1 MKPMKRVGIDIGSLY
16 LGAVVLEDGEIRN
29 VQYREH
35 RGNIQAELDCI
46 TALPE
51 YKDFDTLGIT
61 GNFTER
67 REAVIDNTLALI
79 EGARVLL
86 PECRNV
92 FSIGGQTFS
101 LIFFD
106 EHGGY
111 REHSLNAPCAAGT
124 GSFIEQ
130 QAERLGLSV
139 VDLAAKAAAFVGK
152 RPVIATRCAVFAK
165 TDIVHAMQ
173 DGYSLEAV
181 CAGLCEGIARNV
193 LDALIKGRE
202 IEDPVGLIGGVSLN
216 RAIAGSMEKIL
227 GRNVQVPAHSQV
239 AGAIGA
245 ATLGELKEVR
255 PGLVGGRSRSRES
268 REPLRLSLSSYPD
281 FGSFS
286 IELRDGVEVFLPGGG
301 SPSGRQPIGSPSG
314 GKPSEK
320 APVPAGGV
328 YIGIDIGS
336 TSTKAVLINGNE
348 EILGGFYT
356 TTAGEP
362 IRAVQRLIRSI
373 NETFAAERLEIL
385 GVATTGS
392 GRMIIKELFN
402 ADLAMNE
409 ITAHARAAVFLHPQA
424 DTIIEIGGQDSK
436 FTLLRDGEVYYST
449 MNYVCAAGTGSF
461 IEEQAKRLEVSL
473 DDFSE
478 MAFGARAPFTSDRC
492 TVYMERDLNTLLGE
506 GWSKEA
512 LAAAVL
518 NSVRDNYLAKV
529 VSKTPLGDYIVFQGA
544 TGRNKALVAAFEQL
558 IEKPIHVS
566 PYCHLTGA
574 LGAALLC
581 RKAQPEQSKSTF
593 IWEVQDLE
601 ISEEICR
608 RCANHCL
615 LTVVES
621 GGRKSGWGMKCG
633 RDYSQRRQTEP
644 VPSAPETRFARIM
657 APLYKNDASRSP
669 SHPSDRSENVNRAL
683 IHLGIPQGL
692 YNLGYAPLWYAFLTR
707 LGFSVLLSKPDRAA
721 LEEGKA
727 LVNSDFCAPMILA
740 HGYFGQLLEQDTDYL
755 FYPAVTNEQDPDF
768 DGALQYKRKTRDS
781 YYCYYSQYLPTIV
794 NKLTAVD
801 VEPKLISPLIS
812 FNNMDLEQIAD
823 AIHAEMKRKIP
834 VDLDRGEVAGALK
847 QAHAA
852 FTEQKRRWGQSYRQR
867 LAGDG
872 EDQPNILLLGRPYVL
887 FDPVMNLG
895 LPAKLEREGARL
907 FWQEE
912 IDLEGFEP
920 QYAGRYYQRMHWH
933 YGKQILKAAEY
944 CAKQPNLFAVYLT
957 CFRCSPDSF
966 LLSYVKD
973 IMGEYQKPFL
983 ILQLDEH
990 SSDIGYSTRIE
1001 AGLQSFRNHLRA
1013 AKNTAAPA
1021 ETRPRNDLLEKGD
1034 TVLLPNLDSLTGY
1047 FWEAC
1052 FKRAGYDAELLDP
1065 DERSLN
1071 TGYRY
1076 TNGGECMPLIS
1087 LIGGV
1092 IEKVKKE
1099 ALKPENTFFYIPTTC
1114 VACNFS
1120 NFPILADL
1128 AFESA
1133 GLKGL
1138 KIGLINTMAPGELL
1152 PQTLAA
1158 KMLESNILGGIV
1170 YKMFHRVIPYETRPG
1185 EAEKVLWESRER
1197 IGRAILEGADL
1208 RSVLSGV
1215 VARFRDIER
1224 DESAGRKPR
1233 IGLIG
1238 DLYVKYNNLVNQ
1250 NVQKVVREL
1259 GGELWIPSLTEWP
1272 FHFYDADVRLYGD
1285 NPRHYKLLKTIEKRY
1300 ERLAAS
1306 LVEEQ
1311 EEPDFSECVA
1321 LMEEYRITHYIV
1333 GETSINIGRAL
1344 YYIKHKLVD
1353 AILHVNPIFCCP
1365 GVVTASIYRK
1375 IQEDFGI
1382 PIIDIFYDG
1391 TGNPNKVLIPHLHY
1405 LKA

>member
-1 MKPMKRVGIDIGSLY
+1 MRTMRRIGIDIGSLY
-16 LGAVVLEDGEIRN
+16 LGAVVLDDGEIRDFH
-29 VQYREH
+29 YREH
-35 RGNIQAELDCI
+35 RGDIQGELESL

-51 YKDFDTLGIT
+51 YKNFDTLGIT
-61 GNFTER
+61 GNFSER
-67 REAVIDNTLALI
+67 RDAVIDNTLALI

-92 FSIGGQTFS
+92 FAIGGQTFS
-101 LIFFD
+101 LILFD
-106 EHGGY
+106 DRGGY
-111 REHSLNAPCAAGT
+111 KEHSLNAPCAAGT

-139 VDLAAKAAAFVGK
+139 ADLAAKAAAFSGK

-165 TDIVHAMQ
+165 TDIIHAMQ
-173 DGYSLEAV
+173 EGYSLEAV
-181 CAGLCEGIARNV
+181 CGGLCEGIARNV

-202 IEDPVGLIGGVSLN
+202 IEDPVGFIGGVSLN
-216 RAIAGSMEKIL
+216 RAITSSMEKIL

-245 ATLGELKEVR
+245 AMMGVLKDVP
-255 PGLVGGRSRSRES
+255 PGLVGRQSRSRES
-268 REPLRLSLSSYPD
+268 REPLRLSLSNYPD
-281 FGSFS
+281 FASFS
-286 IELRDGVEVFLPGGG
+286 IELKEGVEVFLPGDEMPGRG
-301 SPSGRQPIGSPSG
+301 SSSQKTVGNT
-314 GKPSEK
+314 
-320 APVPAGGV
+320 PVSTEGL

-336 TSTKAVLINGNE
+336 TSTKAVLIDEEE

-373 NETFAAERLEIL
+373 NDTFDAERLEIS

-402 ADLAMNE
+402 ADMVMNE
-409 ITAHARAAVFLHPQA
+409 ITAHARAAVFLHPRA

-461 IEEQAKRLEVSL
+461 IEEQAKRLEVTL
-473 DDFSE
+473 EDFSD

-492 TVYMERDLNTLLGE
+492 TVYMERDLNALLGE

-529 VSKTPLGDYIVFQGA
+529 VSKTSLGDYIVFQGA

-581 RKAQPEQSKSTF
+581 REAGTEQEKSTF
-593 IWEVQDLE
+593 IWEVQDLQ

-615 LTVVES
+615 LTVVET

-633 RDYSQRRQTEP
+633 RDYSSRRQTEP
-644 VPSAPETRFARIM
+644 APSEPEKRFTEIM
-657 APLYKNDASRSP
+657 APLYEPVRGGGL
-669 SHPSDRSENVNRAL
+669 SDQSENAKRAS
-683 IHLGIPQGL
+683 INIGIPQSL
-692 YNLGYAPLWYAFLTR
+692 YNVGYAPLWYLFLTR
-707 LGFSVLLSKPDRAA
+707 LGFSVQLSKTDRAA
-721 LEEGKA
+721 LEQGKA

-740 HGYFGQLLEQDTDYL
+740 HGYIGQLLAQDTDYL
-755 FYPAVTNEQDPDF
+755 FYPAVTNEHDPDF
-768 DGALQYKRKTRDS
+768 DGALEYRRKTRDS

-794 NKLTAVD
+794 NKLTAVE

-834 VDLDRGEVAGALK
+834 VDLDRGEVTGALK

-852 FTEQKRRWGQSYRQR
+852 FTEQKRRWGQSYRKR

-895 LPAKLEREGARL
+895 LPTKLEREGARL

-920 QYAGRYYQRMHWH
+920 QYAGRYYERMHWH

-973 IMGEYQKPFL
+973 IMGQYEKPFL

-1013 AKNTAAPA
+1013 EKKVAAPA
-1021 ETRPRNDLLEKGD
+1021 KTRPRNDLLEKGD
-1034 TVLLPNLDSLTGY
+1034 TVLLPNLDPLTGY

-1099 ALKPENTFFYIPTTC
+1099 ALKPEDTFFYIPTTC
-1114 VACNFS
+1114 IACNFS

-1138 KIGLINTMAPGELL
+1138 KIGLINTMAPGEML
-1152 PQTLAA
+1152 PQTLAV

-1185 EAEKVLWESRER
+1185 EAEEVLWETRER
-1197 IGRAILEGADL
+1197 IARAILEGADL

-1285 NPRHYKLLKTIEKRY
+1285 DPRHYKLLQTIEKRY

-1321 LMEEYRITHYIV
+1321 LMDEYRITHYIV

>member
-1 MKPMKRVGIDIGSLY
+1 MKRIGIDIGSLY
-16 LGAVVLEDGEIRN
+16 LGAVILENGEIRD

-35 RGNIQAELDCI
+35 RGDIQAELERI
-46 TALPE
+46 TAAPE
-51 YKDFDTLGIT
+51 YRNFDTLGIT
-61 GNFTER
+61 GNFPER
-67 REAVIDNTLALI
+67 RDAVIDNTLALI

-92 FSIGGQTFS
+92 FAIGGQTFS

-106 EHGGY
+106 DHGGY
-111 REHSLNAPCAAGT
+111 KEHSLNAPCAAGT

-130 QAERLGLSV
+130 QAERLELSV
-139 VDLAAKAAAFVGK
+139 VDLAAKAAAFSGK

-165 TDIVHAMQ
+165 TDIIHAMQ
-173 DGYSLEAV
+173 EGYSLEAV
-181 CAGLCEGIARNV
+181 CAGLCEGIAHNV

-202 IEDPVGLIGGVSLN
+202 IEDPVGFIGGVSLN
-216 RAIAGSMEKIL
+216 RAIAAGMEKIL
-227 GRNVQVPAHSQV
+227 GGKVQVPAHSQI
-239 AGAIGA
+239 AGAVGA
-245 ATLGELKEVR
+245 ATLGDLKEYR
-255 PGLVGGRSRSRES
+255 PELVGRQSRSRES
-268 REPLRLSLSSYPD
+268 REPLQLSLSSYPD
-281 FGSFS
+281 FDSFS
-286 IELRDGVEVFLPGGG
+286 IELRDGVEVFLPDCGRH
-301 SPSGRQPIGSPSG
+301 SGRSRSG
-314 GKPSEK
+314 GNHSSGEQ
-320 APVPAGGV
+320 ASGM

-336 TSTKAVLINGNE
+336 TSTKAVLIDE
-348 EILGGFYT
+348 EKEILGGFYT

-362 IRAVQRLIRSI
+362 IRAVQRLIRCI
-373 NETFAAERLEIL
+373 NDTFDAERLEIR

-402 ADLAMNE
+402 ADMVMNE
-409 ITAHARAAVFLHPQA
+409 ITAHARAAVFLHPKA

-436 FTLLRDGEVYYST
+436 FTLLRDGEVYYSN

-461 IEEQAKRLEVSL
+461 IEEQAKRLEVTL
-473 DDFSE
+473 EDFSD

-492 TVYMERDLNTLLGE
+492 TVYMERDLNALLGE

-529 VSKTPLGDYIVFQGA
+529 ISKTSLGDYIVFQGA

-581 RKAQPEQSKSTF
+581 REAGTEQRKSTF
-593 IWEVQDLE
+593 IWEVQDLQ

-615 LTVVES
+615 LTVVET

-633 RDYSQRRQTEP
+633 RDYSSRRQTEP
-644 VPSAPETRFARIM
+644 EPSAPEKRFTEIM
-657 APLYKNDASRSP
+657 APLYEQVRGGGL
-669 SHPSDRSENVNRAL
+669 SDHSENTKRAS
-683 IHLGIPQGL
+683 INIGIPQSL
-692 YNLGYAPLWYAFLTR
+692 YNVGYAPLWYLFLTR
-707 LGFSVLLSKPDRAA
+707 LGFTVQLSKTDRAA
-721 LEEGKA
+721 LEQGKA
-727 LVNSDFCAPMILA
+727 LVNSDFCVPMVLA
-740 HGYFGQLLEQDTDYL
+740 HGYIGQLLAQDTDYL

-768 DGALQYKRKTRDS
+768 DGALEYRRKTRDS

-794 NKLTAVD
+794 DKLTAVD

-812 FNNMDLEQIAD
+812 FNNMSLEQIAD
-823 AIHAEMKRKIP
+823 AIHAEMVRKIP
-834 VDLDRGEVAGALK
+834 VYLDRREVAEALR

-852 FTEQKRRWGQSYRQR
+852 FAEQKKRWSQTYSEQ
-867 LAGDG
+867 LSGDG
-872 EDQPNILLLGRPYVL
+872 RDQPDILLLGRPYVL
-887 FDPVMNLG
+887 FDPVLNLG
-895 LPAKLEREGARL
+895 LPAKLEQEGARL

-912 IDLEGFEP
+912 IDLDGFDP
-920 QYAGRYYQRMHWH
+920 QYAGRYYERMHWQ
-933 YGKQILKAAEY
+933 YGKRILKAAEY

-990 SSDIGYSTRIE
+990 SSSIGYATRIE
-1001 AGLQSFRNHLRA
+1001 AGLQSFRNYLRA
-1013 AKNTAAPA
+1013 EKKVAAPVK
-1021 ETRPRNDLLEKGD
+1021 TRPRNDPLEKDD
-1034 TVLLPNLDSLTGY
+1034 TVLLPNLDPLTGY

-1052 FKRAGYDAELLDP
+1052 FRRAGYDAALLEP

-1076 TNGGECMPLIS
+1076 TNGGECMPLVS
-1087 LIGGV
+1087 MIGGV

-1099 ALKPENTFFYIPTTC
+1099 ALKPENTFFFIPTTC
-1114 VACNFS
+1114 IACNFS

-1138 KIGLINTMAPGELL
+1138 KIGLINTMAPGEIL

-1158 KMLESNILGGIV
+1158 KMLESNILGGII
-1170 YKMFHRVIPYETRPG
+1170 YKMFHRIMPYEIHTG
-1185 EAEKVLWESRER
+1185 EAEEILWKSRER
-1197 IGRAILEGADL
+1197 IARAILEGTDL
-1208 RSVLSGV
+1208 RSVLSGIV
-1215 VARFRDIER
+1215 ERFQGVER

-1233 IGLIG
+1233 IGLLG

-1250 NVQKVVREL
+1250 NVQQVVQGL
-1259 GGELWIPSLTEWP
+1259 GGELWVPPLTEWP

-1285 NPRHYKLLKTIEKRY
+1285 DPRHYKLLKTIEKRY
-1300 ERLAAS
+1300 ERLASS
-1306 LVEEQ
+1306 LIQEQ
-1311 EEPDFSECVA
+1311 EEPDFAECVR

-1405 LKA
+1405 LKS

>member
-1 MKPMKRVGIDIGSLY
+1 MRPMKRIGVDIGSLY
-16 LGAVVLEDGEIRN
+16 LGAVVLDNGEIRDI
-29 VQYREH
+29 QYREH
-35 RGNIQAELDCI
+35 RGDIRAELESI
-46 TALPE
+46 TAAPE

-61 GNFTER
+61 GNFPER
-67 REAVIDNTLALI
+67 REEVIDNTLALI

-92 FSIGGQTFS
+92 FAIGGQTFS

-111 REHSLNAPCAAGT
+111 KEHSVNAPCAAGT

-139 VDLAAKAAAFVGK
+139 VDLAAKAAAFAGK

-165 TDIVHAMQ
+165 TDIIHAMQ
-173 DGYSLEAV
+173 EGYSLEAV
-181 CAGLCEGIARNV
+181 CSGLCEGIARNV
-193 LDALIKGRE
+193 LDALIKGRD
-202 IEDPVGLIGGVSLN
+202 IQDPAGFIGGVSLN

-227 GRNVQVPAHSQV
+227 SREVRVPGYSQV
-239 AGAIGA
+239 AGAVGA
-245 ATLGELKEVR
+245 ATLGKLKEFR
-255 PGLVGGRSRSRES
+255 PELIGRQSRSRES
-268 REPLRLSLSSYPD
+268 REPLRLFLSNYPD
-281 FGSFS
+281 FDTFY
-286 IELRDGVEVFLPGGG
+286 IELRHGVEVFLHG
-301 SPSGRQPIGSPSG
+301 GRQYG
-314 GKPSEK
+314 GKLRSGKPDGK
-320 APVPAGGV
+320 TPVPAEGV

-336 TSTKAVLINGNE
+336 TSTKAVLIDENQN
-348 EILGGFYT
+348 ILGGFYT
-356 TTAGEP
+356 ATAGDP
-362 IRAVQRLIRSI
+362 IRAVQKLIRRI
-373 NETFAAERLEIL
+373 NDTFDAEQLEIL
-385 GVATTGS
+385 SVATTGS

-402 ADLAMNE
+402 ADMAVNE
-409 ITAHARAAVFLHPQA
+409 ITAHARAAVFLHPKA

-461 IEEQAKRLEVSL
+461 IEEQAKRLEVTL
-473 DDFSE
+473 KDFSE

-492 TVYMERDLNTLLGE
+492 TVYMERDLNALLGE

-529 VSKTPLGDYIVFQGA
+529 VSKSPLGDYIVFQGA

-581 RKAQPEQSKSTF
+581 REAESEAGTEKRKSAF
-593 IWEVQDLE
+593 IWELQDLE

-615 LTVVES
+615 LTVVET

-633 RDYSQRRQTEP
+633 RDYSSRGQTKPE
-644 VPSAPETRFARIM
+644 PSAPEKRFARIM
-657 APLYKNDASRSP
+657 APLYDQGPGSSRSEGP
-669 SHPSDRSENVNRAL
+669 KSIKRAS
-683 IHLGIPQGL
+683 ITIGIPQGL
-692 YNLGYAPLWYAFLTR
+692 YNLGYAPLWHAFLSR
-707 LGFSVLLSKPDRAA
+707 LGFTVQLSKTNRAA

-740 HGYFGQLLEQDTDYL
+740 HGYVGQLIKEKTDYL
-755 FYPAVTNEQDPDF
+755 FYPAVTNERDPDF
-768 DGALQYKRKTRDS
+768 DGELKYKRKTRDS

-794 NKLTAVD
+794 NKLTAIE
-801 VEPKLISPLIS
+801 VEPKLISALIS
-812 FNNMDLEQIAD
+812 FNNMSLEQIAD
-823 AIHAEMKRKIP
+823 AVHTEMERKIP
-834 VDLDRGEVAGALK
+834 ADLDRGEVAEALA

-852 FTEQKRRWGQSYRQR
+852 FAEQKKRWSLTFSEQISE
-867 LAGDG
+867 DG
-872 EDQPNILLLGRPYVL
+872 EDRPNILLLGRPYVL

-912 IDLEGFEP
+912 IDLDGFDPE
-920 QYAGRYYQRMHWH
+920 YAGRYYERMHWQ

-966 LLSYVKD
+966 LLSYIKD

-990 SSDIGYSTRIE
+990 GSDIGYATRIE
-1001 AGLQSFRNHLRA
+1001 AGLQSFRNYLKA
-1013 AKNTAAPA
+1013 EKKAPSPTR
-1021 ETRPRNDLLEKGD
+1021 TRPRNDLPEKGD
-1034 TVLLPNLDSLTGY
+1034 TVLLPNLDPLTGH

-1052 FKRAGYDAELLDP
+1052 FRRAGYDGTLLDP
-1065 DERSLN
+1065 DERALN

-1076 TNGGECMPLIS
+1076 TNGGECMPLVS

-1099 ALKPENTFFYIPTTC
+1099 ALDPEKTFFFIPTTC
-1114 VACNFS
+1114 MACNFS
-1120 NFPILADL
+1120 NFPILSDL

-1138 KIGLINTMAPGELL
+1138 KVGLINAMAPGEIL

-1158 KMLESNILGGIV
+1158 KMLESNILGGII
-1170 YKMFHRVIPYETRPG
+1170 YKMFHRIMPYESRTG
-1185 EAEKVLWESRER
+1185 EAEQVLWESRER
-1197 IGRAILEGADL
+1197 VARAILEGEEL
-1208 RSVLSGV
+1208 RSVLSGIV
-1215 VARFRDIER
+1215 ERFQNIER
-1224 DESAGRKPR
+1224 DESGGRKPR

-1250 NVQKVVREL
+1250 NVQKVVQEL
-1259 GGELWIPSLTEWP
+1259 GGELWVPTLTELP

-1285 NPRHYKLLKTIEKRY
+1285 DPRHYRLLKTIEKRY
-1300 ERLAAS
+1300 ERLASS
-1306 LVEEQ
+1306 LIEEQ
-1311 EEPDFSECVA
+1311 EEPDFGECVR
-1321 LMEEYRITHYIV
+1321 LIGEYGITHYLV

-1365 GVVTASIYRK
+1365 GVVTASVYRK

-1405 LKA
+1405 LKS

>member
-1 MKPMKRVGIDIGSLY
+1 MKRIGIDIGSLY
-16 LGAVVLEDGEIRN
+16 LGAVVLEDGEIRD

-35 RGNIQAELDCI
+35 RGDIQPALASI
-46 TALPE
+46 TAQPA
-51 YKDFDTLGIT
+51 YQDFDTLGIT
-61 GNFTER
+61 GNFPER
-67 REAVIDNTLALI
+67 REGVIDNTLALI
-79 EGARVLL
+79 EGARALL
-86 PECRNV
+86 PEYRNV
-92 FSIGGQTFS
+92 FAIGGETFS

-106 EHGGY
+106 EQGAY
-111 REHSLNAPCAAGT
+111 KEHSLNAPCAAGT

-130 QAERLGLSV
+130 QAERLGLSAAE
-139 VDLAAKAAAFVGK
+139 LAGKAAAFEGS

-173 DGYSLEAV
+173 EGHCLEAI

-202 IEDPVGLIGGVSLN
+202 IEDPVGFIGGVSLN
-216 RAIAGSMEKIL
+216 PAIAASMEKNL
-227 GRNVQVPAHSQV
+227 GRKIHVPSHSQV

-245 ATLGELKEVR
+245 AALGDLKEFQ
-255 PGLVGGRSRSRES
+255 PELIGRQTHSRAS
-268 REPLRLSLSSYPD
+268 REPLKLSLSHYPD
-281 FGSFS
+281 FTAFS
-286 IELRDGVEVFLPGGG
+286 IETRDGVEVFLPDGSAGGG
-301 SPSGRQPIGSPSG
+301 KKQAGKSSG
-314 GKPSEK
+314 GKR
-320 APVPAGGV
+320 PATGV

-336 TSTKAVLINGNE
+336 TSTKAVLIDQEE

-356 TTAGEP
+356 ATAGQP

-373 NETFAAERLEIL
+373 TQTFPDEQLDIL

-402 ADLAMNE
+402 ADTAMNE
-409 ITAHARAAVFLHPQA
+409 ITAHARAAVFLHPRA
-424 DTIIEIGGQDSK
+424 DTILEIGGQDSK
-436 FTLLRDGEVYYST
+436 FTLLRHGEVYYST

-473 DDFSE
+473 EGFSD

-492 TVYMERDLNTLLGE
+492 TVYMERDLNALLGE

-529 VSKTPLGDYIVFQGA
+529 VSKTSLGDYIVFQGA

-558 IEKPIHVS
+558 LGKPIHVS

-581 RKAQPEQSKSTF
+581 REAQVQTGTEKRKSSF
-593 IWEVQDLE
+593 LWEIRDLA

-608 RCANHCL
+608 RCPNHCL
-615 LTVVES
+615 LTVVET

-633 RDYSQRRQTEP
+633 RDYSSRRQTEP
-644 VPSAPETRFARIM
+644 APSAPEERFARIM
-657 APLYKNDASRSP
+657 APLYESHREGSSAE
-669 SHPSDRSENVNRAL
+669 HPSQTGRSS
-683 IHLGIPQGL
+683 ISIGIPQGL
-692 YNLGYAPLWYAFLTR
+692 YNLGYAPLWYAFLSR
-707 LGFSVLLSKPDRAA
+707 LGFSVKLSKPDRAA
-721 LEEGKA
+721 LEKGKA

-740 HGYFGQLLEQDTDYL
+740 HGYVGRLVEQEVDCL
-755 FYPAVTNEQDPDF
+755 FYPAVTDERDPDF
-768 DGALQYKRKTRDS
+768 EGTHLYKRKTRDS
-781 YYCYYSQYLPTIV
+781 FYCYYSQYLPTIV

-801 VEPKLISPLIS
+801 VEPKLVSALIS
-812 FNNMDLEQIAD
+812 FNSMGLEEIAEV
-823 AIHAEMKRKIP
+823 IHTEMTRKLP
-834 VDLDRGEVAGALK
+834 VDLERGEVAEALR
-847 QAHAA
+847 QAHEV
-852 FTEQKRRWGQSYRQR
+852 FNEQKKRWSRTLSEQLSED
-867 LAGDG
+867 AG
-872 EDQPNILLLGRPYVL
+872 EQPNILLLGRPYVL
-887 FDPVMNLG
+887 FDPVLNLG
-895 LPAKLEREGARL
+895 LPTKLEREGARL

-912 IDLEGFEP
+912 IDLEGFQPE
-920 QYAGRYYQRMHWH
+920 YAGRYYERMHWH

-966 LLSYVKD
+966 LLSYLKD
-973 IMGEYQKPFL
+973 IMGRYEKPFL

-990 SSDIGYSTRIE
+990 SSDIGYATRIE
-1001 AGLQSFRNHLRA
+1001 AGLQSFRNYLRA
-1013 AKNTAAPA
+1013 EKSLRRPA
-1021 ETRPRNDLLEKGD
+1021 RTRPRNDLPEKED
-1034 TVLLPNLDSLTGY
+1034 TVLIPNLDPLTGY
-1047 FWEAC
+1047 FWEMC
-1052 FKRAGYDAELLDP
+1052 FKRAGYAAALLDP
-1065 DERSLN
+1065 DERALN

-1076 TNGGECMPLIS
+1076 ANGGECMPLIS

-1099 ALKPENTFFYIPTTC
+1099 ALAPEKTFFYIPTTC
-1114 VACNFS
+1114 LACNFS
-1120 NFPILADL
+1120 NFPILSDL

-1138 KIGLINTMAPGELL
+1138 KIGLINTMAPGEIL
-1152 PQTLAA
+1152 PPTLAA
-1158 KMLESNILGGIV
+1158 KMLESNILGGII
-1170 YKMFHRVIPYETRPG
+1170 YKMFHRIMPYEVNSG
-1185 EAEKVLWESRER
+1185 EAEEALWESRER
-1197 IGRAILEGADL
+1197 IAHAILEGEDL
-1208 RSVLSGV
+1208 RSVLCGIV
-1215 VARFRDIER
+1215 ERFQNIER
-1224 DESAGRKPR
+1224 DESSGRRPR
-1233 IGLIG
+1233 IGLLG

-1250 NVQKVVREL
+1250 NVQKVVKEL

-1285 NPRHYKLLKTIEKRY
+1285 DPRHYRLLKTIEKRY
-1300 ERLAAS
+1300 ESLASA
-1306 LVEEQ
+1306 LIEEQ
-1311 EEPDFSECVA
+1311 EEPDFGECVR
-1321 LMEEYRITHYIV
+1321 LMEEYGITHYIV

-1365 GVVTASIYRK
+1365 GVVTASVYRK
-1375 IQEDFGI
+1375 IQEDFTV

-1405 LKA
+1405 LQA